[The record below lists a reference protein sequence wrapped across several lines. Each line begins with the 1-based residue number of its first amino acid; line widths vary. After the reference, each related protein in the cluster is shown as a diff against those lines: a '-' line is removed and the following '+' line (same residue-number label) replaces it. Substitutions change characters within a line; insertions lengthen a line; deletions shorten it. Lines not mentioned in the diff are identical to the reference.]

1 MWRRSIV
8 ARSMSTIFQNN
19 HFAGLAR
26 PAFSQ
31 RFIKLQSDLNATLT
45 HGHGRPADA
54 VLDIQDRLILR
65 LEGWIDS
72 VEDLNMLAKT
82 DIDLLRQTL
91 SANRTVYRM
100 KALAVHNVE
109 ISDAEQRALNEA
121 LNSTMN
127 KILANV
133 RPASGSSLA
142 NTGTGLD
149 TGGACAPFFRR
160 RTRH

>member
-8 ARSMSTIFQNN
+8 TRSMSTNFQNL
-19 HFAGLAR
+19 HLIGLAR

-31 RFIKLQSDLNATLT
+31 RFMKLQRDLKATLA
-45 HGHGRPADA
+45 HGPGRPADA

-72 VEDLNMLAKT
+72 VEDLNMLAKA

-91 SANRTVYRM
+91 AANRTVYRM
-100 KALAVHNVE
+100 KALEVHSVE
-109 ISDAEQRALNEA
+109 ISDAEQRELNEE

-127 KILANV
+127 QILANTCPNADIENVQDV
-133 RPASGSSLA
+133 RGVGLSASK
-142 NTGTGLD
+142 
-149 TGGACAPFFRR
+149 R

>member
-8 ARSMSTIFQNN
+8 TRSMSTTFENLHLI
-19 HFAGLAR
+19 GLAR

-31 RFIKLQSDLNATLT
+31 RFMKLQSDLKATLA

-82 DIDLLRQTL
+82 DIVLLRQTL
-91 SANRTVYRM
+91 AANRTVYRM
-100 KALAVHNVE
+100 KALAAHSVE
-109 ISDAEQRALNEA
+109 ISDAEQRALNEE

-127 KILANV
+127 QILANALPDTGMGAGPDA
-133 RPASGSSLA
+133 RGLRIPASKRS
-142 NTGTGLD
+142 
-149 TGGACAPFFRR
+149 
-160 RTRH
+160 TRH

>member
-8 ARSMSTIFQNN
+8 TRSMSNNFQNL
-19 HFAGLAR
+19 HLIGLAR

-31 RFIKLQSDLNATLT
+31 RFMKLQRDLNATLA

-72 VEDLNMLAKT
+72 VEDLNMLAKA

-91 SANRTVYRM
+91 AANRTVYRM
-100 KALAVHNVE
+100 KALEVHSVE
-109 ISDAEQRALNEA
+109 ISDAEQRALNEE

-127 KILANV
+127 QILANACPSADIGNGQDDRGV
-133 RPASGSSLA
+133 CISAS
-142 NTGTGLD
+142 
-149 TGGACAPFFRR
+149 RR